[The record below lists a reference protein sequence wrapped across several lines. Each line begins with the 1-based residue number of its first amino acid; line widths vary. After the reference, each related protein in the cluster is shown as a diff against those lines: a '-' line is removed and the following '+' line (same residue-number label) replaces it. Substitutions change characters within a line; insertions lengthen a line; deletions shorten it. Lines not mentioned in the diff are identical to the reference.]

1 MATRTTSSYTFE
13 ARATVFW
20 SRIRAAS
27 TPSTPRAPFHS
38 AVGRSGRFRPA
49 MALFR
54 RVLMASSAMFMQC
67 PVIRI
72 LKIPSAQ
79 VCSALAVERL
89 RVSLVAART
98 ALSDM
103 NRQRRAI
110 WLSRWRKKPA
120 CWDAAKLAS
129 VATAPMGLACSAADS
144 RCSRRIKR
152 RPRRAGRRS
161 DGCLRNRQR
170 RCRRAGN
177 FEDGAGGDPGIDKN
191 GAALGCSIAHRG
203 PDIAS
208 EINRRGTFG
217 DGLARPGAKR
227 RGDHQPLVLQDRRRP
242 DTGEL
247 GEAGLGRGG

>member
-98 ALSDM
+98 ALSDITD
-103 NRQRRAI
+103 NGARSGFR
-110 WLSRWRKKPA
+110 
-120 CWDAAKLAS
+120 DGAKS
-129 VATAPMGLACSAADS
+129 
-144 RCSRRIKR
+144 
-152 RPRRAGRRS
+152 RRAGTRR
-161 DGCLRNRQR
+161 NWRQWR
-170 RCRRAGN
+170 RREWAWRVRPRIPGVRGESSGGPGVLAEGQTGVYATGN
-177 FEDGAGGDPGIDKN
+177 DGAGVQATSKTEQAAILESTRMAQLWVVPLRIEDPTSLPRSTAGELLATVWPDQEQRGVEITSLWFCKIGGDPTQANWVK
-191 GAALGCSIAHRG
+191 
-203 PDIAS
+203 
-208 EINRRGTFG
+208 
-217 DGLARPGAKR
+217 LA
-227 RGDHQPLVLQDRRRP
+227 
-242 DTGEL
+242 
-247 GEAGLGRGG
+247 